1 MTWVVT
7 TEYDMPRPLTDA
19 EEWLIAD
26 ILQVPR
32 SCVRQPAG
40 YWLEIHMPVGTAHM
54 SAIKAGNQGLQR
66 TIRALDEAL
75 GAEADPMRL
84 RRIQVKRLGPEAQR
98 LIDE

>member
-1 MTWVVT
+1 
-7 TEYDMPRPLTDA
+7 MPRNA
-19 EEWLIAD
+19 E
-26 ILQVPR
+26 ILHVPR

-40 YWLEIHMPVGTAHM
+40 HWLEINMLVGTARM
-54 SAIKAGNQGLQR
+54 SAIGAGSRGFRR
-66 TIRALDEAL
+66 TVRALDEAL

>member
-7 TEYDMPRPLTDA
+7 TEYDIPRPLTDA
-19 EEWLIAD
+19 EEWLIAK

-32 SCVRQPAG
+32 SCVRQIAG
-40 YWLEIHMPVGTAHM
+40 YWLEIHMLVGTARM
-54 SAIKAGNQGLQR
+54 SAIGAGNQSLQR
-66 TIRALDEAL
+66 TVRALNEVL
-75 GAEADPMRL
+75 GEEADPMQL